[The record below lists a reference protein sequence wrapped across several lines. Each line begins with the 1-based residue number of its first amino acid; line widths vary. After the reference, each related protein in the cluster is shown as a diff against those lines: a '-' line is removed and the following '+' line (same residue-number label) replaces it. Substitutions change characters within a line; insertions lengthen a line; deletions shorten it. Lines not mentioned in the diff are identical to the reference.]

1 MASFIITFRE
11 ALEMALIVG
20 IILSYLAKIK
30 QTKFYAVVYTG
41 IATAIIVSIGVALL
55 FNLMA
60 QGFTGRTEEIFEGIT
75 MLIGALLLTTMIFWM
90 MKQRRIADQ
99 LQHTVAMELSKT
111 HKFGLF
117 LVVFVAILR
126 EGIEM
131 VIFLGAASFASTQG
145 GLVGALIGVL
155 LAIAM
160 GYLIFIGSLRINL
173 KRFFGFTS
181 ILLVLFAAGLV
192 AHGVHELQEAEII
205 PTLIEHVWD
214 VNPAIN
220 VEGSYPLLH
229 EKGYIGS
236 ILNGLFGY
244 NGNPSLIEVLC
255 YLLYLIV
262 VFAIWRLGI
271 MVSQHPKS
279 PELSKN
285 LAQSDHTVFN
295 PTINRLYKG
304 RR

>member
-1 MASFIITFRE
+1 MASFIIAFRE
-11 ALEMALIVG
+11 TLEMALIVG
-20 IILSYLAKIK
+20 IVLSYLVKIK
-30 QTKFYAVVYTG
+30 QTKFNPMVYTG

-55 FNLMA
+55 FNFMA
-60 QGFTGRTEEIFEGIT
+60 REFTGRTEEIFEGIT

-90 MKQRRIADQ
+90 MKQKRIADQ
-99 LQHTVAMELSKT
+99 LQNSVAMELSKT

-117 LVVFVAILR
+117 LLVFVAILR

-145 GLVGALIGVL
+145 SLVGALMGVL

-173 KRFFGFTS
+173 RRFFGITS
-181 ILLVLFAAGLV
+181 IVLILFAAGLV
-192 AHGVHELQEAEII
+192 AHGVHELQEAKIM

-214 VNPAIN
+214 INPTVN

-236 ILNGLFGY
+236 TLNGLFGY
-244 NGNPSLIEVLC
+244 NGNPSLIEILC
-255 YLLYLIV
+255 YLFYLIV
-262 VFAIWRLGI
+262 VFVAWRLGI
-271 MVSQHPKS
+271 MVSQQGK
-279 PELSKN
+279 KV
-285 LAQSDHTVFN
+285 DKD
-295 PTINRLYKG
+295 R
-304 RR
+304 